1 MPSPKSVSFEIADR
15 LRQEILTGQYRV
27 GERMPSE
34 RDLATRFEVSR
45 GAVREALSQLEQ
57 QGVIEI
63 LPGGAR
69 VQPLEK
75 ASIAVLGPLL
85 ALKDVPDPEL
95 VDQFME
101 IFSMLTGLSVRGA
114 IEQASADQMI
124 QLQGMLV
131 DLSHNAE
138 DFIQMHPFW
147 QSMLEYMAGIDT
159 NLVAK
164 LIGNDVRAQVVEQMF
179 KLDVRPRLPASS
191 GPELV
196 NALQTAFAERD
207 GVMAA
212 QAFERHFDQ
221 LRQAM
226 RDALESLQLPYQRKF
241 G

>member
-1 MPSPKSVSFEIADR
+1 
-15 LRQEILTGQYRV
+15 
-27 GERMPSE
+27 
-34 RDLATRFEVSR
+34 
-45 GAVREALSQLEQ
+45 
-57 QGVIEI
+57 
-63 LPGGAR
+63 
-69 VQPLEK
+69 
-75 ASIAVLGPLL
+75 
-85 ALKDVPDPEL
+85 
-95 VDQFME
+95 
-101 IFSMLTGLSVRGA
+101 
-114 IEQASADQMI
+114 
-124 QLQGMLV
+124 
-131 DLSHNAE
+131 
-138 DFIQMHPFW
+138 MHPFW

>member
-212 QAFERHFDQ
+212 QAFERHFGQ